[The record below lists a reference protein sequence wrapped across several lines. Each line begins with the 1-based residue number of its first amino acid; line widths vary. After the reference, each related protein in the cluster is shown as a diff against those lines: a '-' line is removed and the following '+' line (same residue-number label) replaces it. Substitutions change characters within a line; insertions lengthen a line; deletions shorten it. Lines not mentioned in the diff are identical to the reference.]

1 MRYLSNGALDD
12 SFGTDGIVTTD
23 IGVGKSIVLQ
33 PDGKIVVAELTGS
46 GVDGD
51 SDFAVAR
58 YLSNGTLDNSF
69 STDGIVIKDF
79 AAKSDIPHGVALQ
92 PDGKIV
98 VIGST
103 INGTNKED
111 FALVR
116 YDPDG
121 ILDFYTVTAIGTNS
135 DFANSVA
142 LQPDGK
148 IVVAGGA
155 KIGTTYEFAIVRY
168 KPSFSGDGK
177 QITAIGTSQSI
188 ASAMAMQ
195 SDGKIVVVGN
205 TSGTIGQDI
214 AVVRYKADGSL
225 DNSFGT
231 GGITITDFDNFSN
244 DSPTAVC
251 VQPDGK
257 IVVTG
262 YSYNFSIQSLIIVR
276 YNPDGTL
283 DNGFG
288 TNGKMAAGIGMI
300 NICYANAGALQS
312 DEKIVVAGSAQNGAN
327 LGDVFV
333 ARCLAGPSVGVIDAN
348 ATFSSPLIYPNP
360 VSNGTLT
367 LGYTLP
373 AASPVHIELMDSEGK
388 SICTLINGARA
399 LGENQESLQ
408 LPEGLPDG
416 FYLVNIQTKLGNSVV
431 RINKLNR

>member
-1 MRYLSNGALDD
+1 MIRYLSNGALDD

-23 IGVGKSIVLQ
+23 IGAGKSIVLQ
-33 PDGKIVVAELTGS
+33 ADGKIVVAQVTGS

-51 SDFAVAR
+51 YDFAVAR

-69 STDGIVIKDF
+69 STDGIVFKDF
-79 AAKSDIPHGVALQ
+79 ASKYDIPHGVALQ

-98 VIGST
+98 VVGST

-168 KPSFSGDGK
+168 KPSGVLDQSFSGDGK
-177 QITAIGTSQSI
+177 QLTAIGTGKSI
-188 ASAMAMQ
+188 ASAMALQ
-195 SDGKIVVVGN
+195 ADGKIVVVGN

-231 GGITITDFDNFSN
+231 GGITITDFDNYSN
-244 DSPTAVC
+244 DTPTAVC

-257 IVVTG
+257 IVVAG
-262 YSYNFSIQSLIIVR
+262 YSGSAPSYFNIVR
-276 YNPDGTL
+276 YNSDGTL

-288 TNGKMAAGIGMI
+288 IGGKMAPDKGTGNHSFAF
-300 NICYANAGALQS
+300 AGAIQS
-312 DEKIVVAGSAQNGAN
+312 DGKIAVAGGYDSYPNSKI
-327 LGDVFV
+327 LV
-333 ARCLAGPSVGVIDAN
+333 ARCLASPNVGVIDAN
-348 ATFSSPLIYPNP
+348 ATLSSPLIYPNP
-360 VSNGTLT
+360 ISSGTLT

-373 AASPVHIELMDSEGK
+373 AASSVHIELMDLQGKPIRTLLTWRTPFRGK
-388 SICTLINGARA
+388 SRIAAAARR
-399 LGENQESLQ
+399 LVGRVLSGEY
-408 LPEGLPDG
+408 PDR
-416 FYLVNIQTKLGNSVV
+416 T
-431 RINKLNR
+431 RE